1 MKLEFNDYKKRVYGC
16 FLGKSIGGTLGMKYE
31 GDLRYI
37 PDITYYNPVPTEMV
51 PNDDLDLQVVNL
63 EILLRTGLPVCRHNI
78 AEMWLDHLEH
88 SCPDEYGVAK
98 SNHQIGLRAPITGQF
113 RNKFVAGMGGAIRSE
128 LWACLAPANPTL
140 AATLAREDACTDH
153 NDDGIYAEMFLAA
166 LESAAFVEKDI
177 NKLID
182 IGLSVVDKNCRFYS
196 AICDTRRVYA
206 ETGDMLATREY
217 ILKNYRQVSWTYVA
231 INVSFVVLALL
242 SCEGDFSK
250 AICNAVSMGY
260 DADCTGATIG
270 SIMGIINPDGIEDRW
285 KKPIGDELVLSCCII
300 NMHEWDTIG
309 DFSNAI
315 MSVAYEVQKY
325 YGSDV
330 EIEPCESLPKA
341 KLADPWTD
349 DYKGLYDWKIGE
361 RESLISVSP
370 FFVNLIYPETIA
382 VIPEKAEKFTL
393 KLYSPKAH
401 KGALKLFAPERW
413 SVSPASFEIDVK
425 AGETKYIDFFVTA
438 SPGSKRR
445 FLANMLSMRFEVDG
459 VGFTV
464 NAGLPISLPWQVINE
479 KTGEESVLEAPSIFF
494 KVPAGAYRYKTRVQA
509 NADMLVRICS
519 QGTRTYT
526 LLVNGEEIRS
536 GNKTTVYCPAFHSG
550 ITKKPEVLLHQHQID
565 EIELIF
571 PDDDDE
577 GEFFLGFS
585 TVYGCAMWINTIG
598 RML

>member
-1 MKLEFNDYKKRVYGC
+1 MKLNFENYKKRVHAC
-16 FLGKSIGGTLGMKYE
+16 FLGKSIGGTLGMRYE

-37 PDITYYNPVPTEMV
+37 PDITYYDPVPTEMI

-88 SCPDEYGVAK
+88 SGPDEYGVSK
-98 SNHQIGLRAPITGQF
+98 SNHQIGLRAPLTGQF

-128 LWACLAPANPTL
+128 LWACLAPANPAL

-153 NDDGIYAEMFLAA
+153 DSDGIYAEMFLAA
-166 LESAAFVEKDI
+166 LESAAFVEKDV

-182 IGLSVVDKNCRFYS
+182 IGLSVVDKDCRFYK
-196 AICDTRRVYA
+196 AICDTRRVYG
-206 ETGDMLATREY
+206 ETGDLLATREY
-217 ILKNYRQVSWTYVA
+217 ILKNYKQVSWTYVA

-242 SCEGDFSK
+242 SCEGDFSN

-270 SIMGIINPDGIEDRW
+270 SIMGILNPDGIEDRW
-285 KKPIGDELVLSCCII
+285 KKPIGNELVLSCCIV
-300 NMHEWDTIG
+300 NMHEWDTID
-309 DFSNAI
+309 DFSNAV

-325 YGSDV
+325 YKTDV
-330 EIEPCESLPKA
+330 EIEKCDALPKA
-341 KLADPWTD
+341 KLADPWTE
-349 DYKGLYDWKIGE
+349 DYEALYDWKIGD
-361 RESLISVSP
+361 RESLISVLP
-370 FFVNLIYPETIA
+370 FFANLIYPESVA
-382 VIPEKAEKFTL
+382 VFPEKAEKFTL

-401 KGALKLFAPERW
+401 KGNMKLFVPERW
-413 SVSPASFEIDVK
+413 DVTPNSFEIDLG
-425 AGETKYIDFFVTA
+425 AGETGYYDFFVTA
-438 SPGSKRR
+438 HPGEKRR
-445 FLANMLSMRFEVDG
+445 FLTNILSLRFEVDG
-459 VGFTV
+459 VGFSL
-464 NAGLPISLPWQVINE
+464 NAGLPISLPWRVIND
-479 KTGEESVLEAPSIFF
+479 KTGEESVFEAESIFF
-494 KVPAGAYRYKTRVQA
+494 KVPAGAYRYKTKVQA

-536 GNKTTVYCPAFHSG
+536 GKRTNIYCPAFHGGFSRN
-550 ITKKPEVLLHQHQID
+550 PEVQLHQKKID
-565 EIELIF
+565 EIEIIF
-571 PDDDDE
+571 PDEDE
-577 GEFFLGFS
+577 GEAFFGFS